1 MMREGFRPFTKLITL
16 NNTNRTSFSL
26 RDTGDDNIKCNYIK
40 VEPVSGTTDDGLFY
54 VTPTGPSTELGAAN
68 TLAATALP
76 VDAAASGNCG
86 GVASCVNGTVVLSLI
101 SPDFST
107 SCFISHTTTDPMV
120 YGITYGVVQESNSL
134 KDSRE
139 NRGD

>member
-1 MMREGFRPFTKLITL
+1 MREGFRPFTKLVTL
-16 NNTNRTSFSL
+16 DSTTRSSVAF
-26 RDTGDDNIKCNYIK
+26 RDTGNDNIKCNYIK
-40 VEPVSGTTDDGLFY
+40 VEPVSGSPTDGLFY

-76 VDAAASGNCG
+76 VDATASGNCG

-107 SCFISHTTTDPMV
+107 SCFISQTTTTPVV

-139 NRGD
+139 DRGN

>member
-1 MMREGFRPFTKLITL
+1 MREGFRPFTKLITL
-16 NNTNRTSFSL
+16 TNTNRTSFAF

-40 VEPVSGTTDDGLFY
+40 VEPVSGSPAGGFFY

-68 TLAATALP
+68 TLAATGLP
-76 VDAAASGNCG
+76 LDAAASGNCG
-86 GVASCVNGTVVLSLI
+86 GVASTVNGTVVLSLI

-107 SCFISHTTTDPMV
+107 SCFISHTDTNPVV
-120 YGITYGVVQESNSL
+120 YGITYGVVQESNNL

-139 NRGD
+139 DRGD